1 MNTNGAILK
10 LNIKETETMILK
22 LIKNQYWL
30 DCRASFDALVS
41 LFDECQNSDELKLI
55 TELINRFEYTNEQ
68 DFFNFYR
75 EEAKR
80 IAEDTS
86 LLPDQ
91 CIIGPTKDD
100 LRPDSS
106 QAVTRPFY
114 RYLLPYKKKLTVCNN
129 FKYIENFICKANKKK
144 INVVLLD
151 DFIGTG
157 RTMICRMKKCDKIV
171 KENKT
176 IEECK
181 YQIIALAAMERGKT
195 IIENTGA
202 SVYTRHI
209 LRRGI
214 SDNYNGLEL
223 RRAKTNMRRLESLFL
238 NNPTTHEY
246 SFGFQQ
252 SEALYVKIERE
263 FTDISTREKIFLTQ
277 KTVLFLLPTV
287 YYSSL
292 MFPTRPTSGLIR
304 YKRTAPIHIDRAA
317 MPNAKM

>member
-1 MNTNGAILK
+1 VNTNGAILK

-91 CIIGPTKDD
+91 CIIGSTKDD

-114 RYLLPYKKKLTVCNN
+114 RYLFALQ
-129 FKYIENFICKANKKK
+129 
-144 INVVLLD
+144 
-151 DFIGTG
+151 
-157 RTMICRMKKCDKIV
+157 
-171 KENKT
+171 
-176 IEECK
+176 EE
-181 YQIIALAAMERGKT
+181 T
-195 IIENTGA
+195 
-202 SVYTRHI
+202 
-209 LRRGI
+209 
-214 SDNYNGLEL
+214 NGL
-223 RRAKTNMRRLESLFL
+223 
-238 NNPTTHEY
+238 
-246 SFGFQQ
+246 
-252 SEALYVKIERE
+252 
-263 FTDISTREKIFLTQ
+263 
-277 KTVLFLLPTV
+277 
-287 YYSSL
+287 
-292 MFPTRPTSGLIR
+292 
-304 YKRTAPIHIDRAA
+304 
-317 MPNAKM
+317 